1 MTCIQSTLI
10 HHKQVYEMWYVMKQ
24 CVLDDGGTLVF
35 RPLGLSACPV
45 IGHPL
50 SGLASTIPSLLV
62 KDEKCDLA
70 LYFHYALEK

>member
-1 MTCIQSTLI
+1 M
-10 HHKQVYEMWYVMKQ
+10 
-24 CVLDDGGTLVF
+24 LDDGGTLVF